1 MTELVDKSGILP
13 IFGKSHILTFLMLP
27 KVKTETELVKELKDG
42 FTSAYDELFNTY
54 GNRVYKFAFSILKS
68 REDSEEIVQDTFFKI
83 WEKRRTIDHEQSFK
97 SFLFTIAY
105 NNIMTKFREKA
116 KEKKYREYFI
126 TNASDHYD
134 QEESILFDDI
144 QNQVQKI
151 IDRLPPRRKQ
161 IFILRK
167 ENNLTYKEIAGKL
180 GISSKTVENNINLA
194 IKYIKTQIGKD
205 SLIIL
210 LYISLFL

>member
-1 MTELVDKSGILP
+1 M
-13 IFGKSHILTFLMLP
+13 
-27 KVKTETELVKELKDG
+27 KTETELVKDLKDG

-54 GNRVYKFAFSILKS
+54 GKRVYKFAISFLKS

-83 WEKRRTIDHEQSFK
+83 WEKRQTIDQELSFK

-105 NNIMTKFREKA
+105 NNIMTKFREKV
-116 KEKKYREYFI
+116 KENKYREYLLK
-126 TNASDHYD
+126 NASDNYD
-134 QEESILFDDI
+134 LEQIILFDDL

-151 IDRLPPRRKQ
+151 IDKLPPRRKQ

-167 ENNLTYKEIAGKL
+167 ENNLTYKEIAEKL
-180 GISSKTVENNINLA
+180 DISSKTVENNINLA
-194 IKYIKTQIGKD
+194 IKYIKTHIGKD

-210 LYISLFL
+210 LCTFLFL

>member
-1 MTELVDKSGILP
+1 M
-13 IFGKSHILTFLMLP
+13 
-27 KVKTETELVKELKDG
+27 KTETELVKELKDG

-134 QEESILFDDI
+134 QEGSILFDDI

>member
-1 MTELVDKSGILP
+1 M
-13 IFGKSHILTFLMLP
+13 LTKL
-27 KVKTETELVKELKDG
+27 KTETELVKELKDG

>member
-1 MTELVDKSGILP
+1 M
-13 IFGKSHILTFLMLP
+13 LTQ
-27 KVKTETELVKELKDG
+27 VKTETELIKELKDG
-42 FTSAYDELFNTY
+42 SASAYDELFNTF

-68 REDSEEIVQDTFFKI
+68 KEDSEEVVQDTFYKI
-83 WEKRRTIDHEQSFK
+83 WEKRQTIDPEQSFK

-105 NNIMTKFREKA
+105 NNIITKFREKA
-116 KEKKYREYFI
+116 KEKKYREYFM

-134 QEESILFDDI
+134 QEQTILSDDL
-144 QNQVQKI
+144 QNHVQKI
-151 IDRLPPRRKQ
+151 IDKLPPRRKQ

-194 IKYIKTQIGKD
+194 IKYIKSQIGKD
-205 SLIIL
+205 SLLIL
-210 LYISLFL
+210 LYIYISLFR